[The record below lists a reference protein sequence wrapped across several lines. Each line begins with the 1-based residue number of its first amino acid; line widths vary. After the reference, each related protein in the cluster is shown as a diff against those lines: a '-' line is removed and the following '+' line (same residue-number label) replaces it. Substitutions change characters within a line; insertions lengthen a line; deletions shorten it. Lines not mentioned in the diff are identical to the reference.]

1 MSYGSPNTPY
11 GEQPQAPQGQPGYG
25 HPPQAPPGYGY
36 PPQGPPG
43 GYAYP
48 PQQGYPGGPAGYPG
62 AHMEMPG
69 GAKGARV
76 ILFILGSLQ
85 ALLGLVVLLGG
96 ALFASA
102 LMGSSSS
109 SAGEVGAVA
118 GGVLVIAGILC
129 IGLALWPF
137 LTAVKMGKGRSG
149 VRISGIIYGSFQAF
163 FGGLSVIVNLA
174 AFGSDRHAP
183 VGAGIFSLVT
193 ALISLGLGVWVIV
206 GLAKAGDYFRRPRF

>member
-1 MSYGSPNTPY
+1 MSYGSPNNPY

-25 HPPQAPPGYGY
+25 YPPQAPPGYAY
-36 PPQGPPG
+36 PPQAPPG
-43 GYAYP
+43 GYAHP

-76 ILFILGSLQ
+76 ILFVLGSLQ

-109 SAGEVGAVA
+109 SAGDVGAIA

-149 VRISGIIYGSFQAF
+149 VRISGIIYGSVQAF
-163 FGGLSVIVNLA
+163 FGGLSVIFNLA
-174 AFGSDRHAP
+174 ALGSDRHEA
-183 VGAGIFSLVT
+183 VGAGIFSLVM